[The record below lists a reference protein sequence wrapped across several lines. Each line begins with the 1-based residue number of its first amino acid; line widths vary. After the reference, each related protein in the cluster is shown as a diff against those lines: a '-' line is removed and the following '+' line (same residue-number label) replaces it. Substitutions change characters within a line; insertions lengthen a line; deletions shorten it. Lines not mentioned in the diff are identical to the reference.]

1 MLRKALNRIGK
12 LSGNKSN
19 FNSVSH
25 LAKLYRSY
33 SGTTSKGRS
42 FFIRNFE
49 EEGRLVVIK
58 SSSEFKTYSHA

>member
-25 LAKLYRSY
+25 WVKFYRSY
-33 SGTTSKGRS
+33 SGTTSKGKS
-42 FFIRNFE
+42 FFIRNYE
-49 EEGRLVVIK
+49 KEGRLVLIK